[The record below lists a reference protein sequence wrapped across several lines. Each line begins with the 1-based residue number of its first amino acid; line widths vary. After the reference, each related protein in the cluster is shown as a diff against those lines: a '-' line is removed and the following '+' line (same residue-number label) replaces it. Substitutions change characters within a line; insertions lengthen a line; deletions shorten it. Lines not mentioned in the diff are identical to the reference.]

1 MKLVRLSM
9 DKRKEHKRLL
19 DLEYPTRQD
28 MRECMWLGKE
38 IIEQLEQEIVNYE
51 NTSSNSD
58 YAKCITCADD
68 LMNMLY
74 EGNQNGLI
82 RHAIEKI
89 IVKHFA

>member
-1 MKLVRLSM
+1 M

-58 YAKCITCADD
+58 YAKCPCCGADK
-68 LMNMLY
+68 
-74 EGNQNGLI
+74 G
-82 RHAIEKI
+82 HI
-89 IVKHFA
+89 IIQAGCVICEHEW